1 MEDGGWMMDDGGME
15 HPQTEDGMEDGGWRV
30 EDGDNSGGLADPDP
44 APAQIPS
51 RRPCLGQAAAAAGP
65 RREAVAAAHTAPC
78 RRRRQ
83 RRT

>member
-44 APAQIPS
+44 APAQVPGPS
-51 RRPCLGQAAAAAGP
+51 ALSRTG
-65 RREAVAAAHTAPC
+65 C
-78 RRRRQ
+78 RSRWP
-83 RRT
+83 